1 MRMAAVRAVR
11 DFTKYRRDSPP
22 RKSVPCMGTMVAR
35 ERRARNAGWPEVR
48 GMSRVGPSGEFE
60 PIAVKRESRVFV
72 LTGAG
77 ISAESGVATFR
88 DAGGLWYQHRVED
101 VATAEGFAR
110 DPRLVWRFYSERR
123 KQIGEVKPNPAHLA
137 LAELEG
143 FLGDGLFLVTQ
154 NVDPLHELAGSK
166 RVLHMHGEL
175 LTSRCDTCPRP
186 PFRDDRTYLDDPP
199 VCDECGGTIRPDVI
213 WFGEIPLG
221 LREIADAIE
230 ACDLFLTV
238 GSSGSVYPAAGF
250 VAEVRSARNQRT
262 GRPPRT
268 IYVGLERPDNADAF
282 DECRLGPAGRV
293 LPPLF
298 RFAR

>member
-1 MRMAAVRAVR
+1 
-11 DFTKYRRDSPP
+11 
-22 RKSVPCMGTMVAR
+22 
-35 ERRARNAGWPEVR
+35 
-48 GMSRVGPSGEFE
+48 MSRPGPGERFE
-60 PIAVKRESRVFV
+60 PIALERGTRVCV

-101 VATAEGFAR
+101 VATPEGFAR

-123 KQIGEVKPNPAHLA
+123 KQVGAVRPNPAHLA
-137 LAELEG
+137 LAELER
-143 FLGDGLFLVTQ
+143 FLGDDLFLVTQ

-186 PFRDDRTYLDDPP
+186 PFRDERTYFEEVP
-199 VCDECGGTIRPDVI
+199 VCEECGGHLRPDVI

-221 LREIADAIE
+221 MREIADAIDR
-230 ACDLFLTV
+230 CDLFLTV

-250 VAEVRSARNQRT
+250 VAEARSARNPRT

-268 IYVGLERPDNADAF
+268 IYVGLEPPDNADAF

-293 LPPLF
+293 LPALF
-298 RFAR
+298 RFVG

>member
-166 RVLHMHGEL
+166 RVLHMHREL
-175 LTSRCDTCPRP
+175 LTSRCDTCPRR
-186 PFRDDRTYLDDPP
+186 PFRDDRTYFEEPP

-221 LREIADAIE
+221 MREIADAIE
-230 ACDLFLTV
+230 KCDVFLTV
-238 GSSGSVYPAAGF
+238 GGWGWVYPAAGL
-250 VAEVRSARNQRT
+250 VGGAGARS
-262 GRPPRT
+262 GPPRT
-268 IYVGLERPDNADAF
+268 VYVGPERPDNAS
-282 DECRLGPAGRV
+282 
-293 LPPLF
+293 
-298 RFAR
+298 